1 MIITLAVL
9 SHFSD
14 EGHEFMIRVGESTWS
29 KVFYPF
35 FLVFPYLTF
44 AQLIS
49 LDAPSAEI
57 EVVAPSEKRKA
68 ENIHIGL
75 SWYEGSGKYKM
86 TKVITLSPRFLLKN
100 GLSEAITF
108 REHGSMPRDN
118 STLEPGASFALRA
131 FRADNDKL
139 LTIAYPGLDAQ
150 W

>member
-1 MIITLAVL
+1 M
-9 SHFSD
+9 
-14 EGHEFMIRVGESTWS
+14 RVGESTWS
-29 KVFYPF
+29 KVYIYC
-35 FLVFPYLTF
+35 LLIFPHLKF
-44 AQLIS
+44 VQLIN
-49 LDAPSAEI
+49 LDAPSAEV

-68 ENIHIGL
+68 ENIHMGL
-75 SWYEGSGKYKM
+75 SWTEGRGKYKL

-108 REHGSMPRDN
+108 REHGSMPRDD
-118 STLEPGASFALRA
+118 STLEPGARYALRA